1 MGLQEVFMKKILSVA
16 FLVCVFT
23 ASGLTAA
30 KERAW
35 QVGLL
40 TDVIDHSST
49 TRITPP
55 DILTGDREVRNTLNY
70 EYTILTTERF
80 YVARYVPGLKW
91 GGLSPVRKSPI
102 DLDIN
107 SKITFSVEKHI
118 LYLKDKEGKEYKLGI
133 VKQGLRQLDGLK
145 P

>member
-1 MGLQEVFMKKILSVA
+1 MGLQEVFMKKMLSVA
-16 FLVCVFT
+16 FLACVFA

-40 TDVIDHSST
+40 TDVIDHNST
-49 TRITPP
+49 TRITAP
-55 DILTGDREVRNTLNY
+55 DILTGDREVRSTVGY
-70 EYTILTTERF
+70 DYTILTAERF
-80 YVARYVPGLKW
+80 YIARYVPGLKW
-91 GGLSPVRKSPI
+91 GGLPPVQKSPI

-107 SKITFSVEKHI
+107 SKITFAVEKHI
-118 LYLKDKEGKEYKLGI
+118 LYLKDKQGMEYKLGI
-133 VKQGLRQLDGLK
+133 VKQGLRQLEGGK